1 MGIMQTANER
11 MRIKTRRDLEDGL
24 AQLTKKEKRFKRAL
38 ATVSDVPL
46 RRRPQGFASLVSILV
61 HQQVSLASAAAIWR
75 RVEEGIHP
83 FQPETVLALTD
94 EALQGLGLSRP
105 KVRYVKALAQA
116 IDDGTLDLSSV
127 AKLDEPAARARLTS
141 VVGIGDWTADIYLLQ
156 SLGHPDIWPAKDIG
170 LQAAAHHL
178 FDLPSRPTADE
189 LVELAEPWR
198 PWRSVAARLLWA
210 YYRDMNGLPKA
221 R

>member
-1 MGIMQTANER
+1 MRTANGHF
-11 MRIKTRRDLEDGL
+11 RIQNRQDLENGL
-24 AQLTKKEKRFKRAL
+24 AQLTKRDKRFAWAL
-38 ATVSDVPL
+38 EIVSDVPL

-61 HQQVSLASAAAIWR
+61 HQQVSLASAAAIWQ
-75 RVEEGIHP
+75 RVEAGIAP
-83 FQPETVLALTD
+83 FEPGTVLALTD
-94 EALQGLGLSRP
+94 EALQDMGLSRP

-116 IDDGTLDLSSV
+116 ISDGALNLDALR
-127 AKLDEPAARARLTS
+127 KLDEPDARAQLTS

-170 LQAAAHHL
+170 LQAAVHAL

-189 LVELAEPWR
+189 LGKFAEPWR

-210 YYRDMNGLPKA
+210 YYRDLNGLPKA